1 MSKADRLDK
10 LQHKLRFYFSSV
22 LDMLLPSLVFNQKRK
37 KLQQLFDS
45 LSTAEQQVL
54 MDRVEY
60 YNQVSQPFK
69 VSGSADRVAD
79 FSREGKNSSYF
90 FDFKSLLRFYPS
102 DYRVDYVFGDVVHIP
117 EVPSFVKSR
126 PISEGN
132 QNSVILK
139 LDSVR
144 HYYTVPDNKNFAD
157 KKSKLVWRGDAHQSY
172 RLEFVQQYHD
182 HTLCDVGDVGKRSQG
197 TSWFGNYLTV
207 EEQLQYK
214 YILSMEGYD
223 VATNL
228 KWIMASNSLCF
239 MRRPRFETWFMEGRL
254 IPGVHY
260 VLLKDDHSDFEEK
273 IDYYEQHPEEAE
285 QIIRNARAYM
295 EQFYKK
301 DQELLV
307 SLLVMNRY
315 FNLSGQRVDG
325 GL

>member
-10 LQHKLRFYFSSV
+10 LRHKLGFYLSSIW
-22 LDMLLPSLVFNQKRK
+22 DMVLPSFVFEQKRQ
-37 KLQQLFDS
+37 KLRQVFAS
-45 LSTAEQQVL
+45 LTPAEQQEL
-54 MDRVEY
+54 LDRVNY
-60 YNQVSQPFK
+60 YNQVKQPFK
-69 VSGSADRVAD
+69 VSDAADLIGQ

-90 FDFKSLLRFYPS
+90 FDFKSLLRFYPL

-126 PISEGN
+126 PISEDN

-144 HYYTVPDNKNFAD
+144 HYYTVPDNKAFAD

-172 RLEFVQQYHD
+172 RLDFVQQFYD
-182 HTLCDVGDVGKRSQG
+182 HPLCDVGDVGKRSQG
-197 TSWFGNYLTV
+197 KPWFGSYLTV
-207 EEQLQYK
+207 EEQLQCK
-214 YILSMEGYD
+214 YVLSMEGYD

-239 MRRPRFETWFMEGRL
+239 MRKPRFETWFMEGRL

-273 IDYYEQHPEEAE
+273 INYYEQHPEEAE
-285 QIIRNARAYM
+285 QIIGNAQAYM

-315 FNLSGQRVDG
+315 FHLSGQRADDS
-325 GL
+325 L